1 MGDYIHV
8 ADVECYMCG
17 HTYEITWKNIERD
30 EYGDGYY
37 VICEECEWP
46 ISIPED
52 MAQFLYETIW
62 YC

>member
-8 ADVECYMCG
+8 AYVECYMCG
-17 HTYEITWKNIERD
+17 QTYEITWENIERD

-37 VICEECEWP
+37 VICKECEWP
-46 ISIPED
+46 SSISED

>member
-17 HTYEITWKNIERD
+17 ETYEITWQDVERD
-30 EYGDGYY
+30 EYGDEYY
-37 VICEECEWP
+37 VMCDCGWP
-46 ISIPED
+46 ITISED
-52 MAQFLYETIW
+52 VVQFLYETIW